1 MVGGTVLAAVVAYTV
16 LLGLLGRSSMRR
28 GARAEEFVTGGRRL
42 SVGQVFVLL
51 TAMWA
56 SWMTVTE
63 LDSAYQVGISAMWFG
78 GAVVI
83 MSLVVGFLFATPFRK
98 LGYVTGS
105 GLIGERFGPTARTLA
120 ALVIGLTFPIFA
132 MGNVLAAA
140 AFLHL
145 MTGWALWVDE
155 LVILLAITGY
165 VSLAG
170 MWTLAYTQAGNLGM
184 MFVGLVVTV
193 AWTLTRTGPL
203 PHVPTLAGGVAPYAL
218 MGIGLGPIL
227 VWVLSDLV
235 NVVSAQV
242 EFQAV
247 TAVRDPHAARR
258 AVYLSSVALV
268 PFMAAPVFL
277 GLAARSLAPG
287 ALSGVLAF
295 PVFLAQAPPLVRVM
309 ATLAVWSAALTWTAP
324 LLFSGATSLGLD
336 IRRSLRIGASAG
348 QLRRL
353 TRWALLVQIGAVIGY
368 TALRPGDVAWW
379 QVFGL
384 TLRNGAVFAPTV
396 AILLWPGATQR
407 AAVSSMVLGV
417 LSGLLWNAATGFSPT
432 RFIWGVNPAWVGTV
446 VAIVILVLVSLLEQ
460 GSRLAW
466 RQTGQRLTGA
476 TLAVAVAALGAI
488 GAWAAPLGASA
499 LLGPVALVGAVALLI
514 GVSLGTELRSVE
526 VKEPEATLVP
536 VP

>member
-1 MVGGTVLAAVVAYTV
+1 MVGGAVLAAVVVYTV
-16 LLGLLGRSSMRR
+16 MLGLLGRSSMRR

-63 LDSAYQVGISAMWFG
+63 LDSAYQVGVSAVWFG
-78 GAVVI
+78 AAVVI
-83 MSLVVGFLFATPFRK
+83 MSLVVGFLFATPFRR

-105 GLIGERFGPTARTLA
+105 GLIGERFGTTARTLA

-145 MTGWALWVDE
+145 MTGWPLWTDE

-170 MWTLAYTQAGNLGM
+170 MWTLAYTQAGNLAM
-184 MFVGLVVTV
+184 MFVGLAVTV
-193 AWTLTRTGPL
+193 VWALTRTGPL
-203 PHVPTLAGGVAPYAL
+203 PPVPALAGGVPPYAL
-218 MGIGLGPIL
+218 LGIGLGPIL

-247 TAVRDPHAARR
+247 TAVRDPQAARR
-258 AVYLSSVALV
+258 AVYLSSFALI

-277 GLAARSLAPG
+277 GLVARSVAPG
-287 ALSGVLAF
+287 AISGVLAF
-295 PVFLAQAPPLVRVM
+295 PGLLAHAPPVVEVFAVL
-309 ATLAVWSAALTWTAP
+309 TVWSAALTWTAP
-324 LLFSGATSLGLD
+324 LLFSGASSLGLD
-336 IRRSLRIGASAG
+336 IGRGVRPGSSPS

-353 TRWALLVQIGAVIGY
+353 TRWALLVQIAAVIGY

-417 LSGLLWNAATGFSPT
+417 ASGLLWNAATAFSPT

-446 VAIVILVLVSLLEQ
+446 IAIAVLVVVSLVEQ
-460 GSRLAW
+460 GARLGW
-466 RQTGQRLTGA
+466 RRTGQGRAVGA
-476 TLAVAVAALGAI
+476 LAIAASAAGTI
-488 GAWAAPLGASA
+488 GVFAQPLRTSA

-514 GVSLGTELRSVE
+514 GVSLGTELRPAPVAAGEPALVSV
-526 VKEPEATLVP
+526 P
-536 VP
+536 